1 MKHLAKARMIVSWI
15 LQCLAAF
22 GFVNIGIGKFRG
34 TFWQQS
40 FARWGY
46 PDGFYMVVG
55 SAELVGGLLLLVP
68 KLSSYAALGLMG
80 IMICASATHALA
92 GQTARIMAPVP
103 WGVTMAVIAW
113 LRWPSR
119 AGARARVTE
128 SPARV

>member
-1 MKHLAKARMIVSWI
+1 MKYLATARIVASWI
-15 LQCLAAF
+15 LQCLGAF
-22 GFVNIGIGKFRG
+22 GFANIGIGKFRG

-55 SAELVGGLLLLVP
+55 GAEFIGGLLLLVP
-68 KLSSYAALGLMG
+68 KLSSYAALCLMG

-103 WGVTMAVIAW
+103 WAVTMAVIAW

-119 AGARARVTE
+119 AGARRKANE
-128 SPARV
+128 IPASV